1 MSSRAA
7 VTRAELEIST
17 YGPDYLVE
25 NARKPV
31 SLPLLCCVDSFVLHR
46 NMYRTPVDGYNT
58 LAATTLQQCPRRPDT
73 FCCLTSI
80 RGLLVVSG
88 SSPRKG
94 FMNENR

>member
-31 SLPLLCCVDSFVLHR
+31 SLPLLSVLTVSSISKYVPHTCGRLQYTCC
-46 NMYRTPVDGYNT
+46 N
-58 LAATTLQQCPRRPDT
+58 DT
-73 FCCLTSI
+73 STM
-80 RGLLVVSG
+80 
-88 SSPRKG
+88 SS
-94 FMNENR
+94 EA